1 MKIVHTIKALNEQ
14 LADVKYKALVPTMGN
29 LHEGHLRLMDA
40 AHSKSQLHKGISIAT
55 VFVNRLQFGPHEDF
69 DRYPRTLEND
79 CALLEKRGCDLVFA
93 PDESELYP
101 EPQTY
106 KVSPP
111 PDLADILEG
120 HFRPGFFTGVCT
132 VVMKL
137 FSLIQPQ
144 SAIFGKKD
152 YQQLMIIKKMVKQF
166 NLPIDILG
174 LDTLRADDGLALSS
188 RNGYLSI
195 EERLKAVELYQ
206 SIQNLAQLIKARATH
221 GIELCQESEKK
232 LKGAGWAVDY
242 ISLCHQ
248 SDLSLCTPSSK
259 GNWVVLAAAKIGK
272 TRLIDNIEI
281 NF

>member
-1 MKIVHTIKALNEQ
+1 
-14 LADVKYKALVPTMGN
+14 
-29 LHEGHLRLMDA
+29 
-40 AHSKSQLHKGISIAT
+40 
-55 VFVNRLQFGPHEDF
+55 
-69 DRYPRTLEND
+69 
-79 CALLEKRGCDLVFA
+79 
-93 PDESELYP
+93 
-101 EPQTY
+101 
-106 KVSPP
+106 
-111 PDLADILEG
+111 
-120 HFRPGFFTGVCT
+120 
-132 VVMKL
+132 
-137 FSLIQPQ
+137 
-144 SAIFGKKD
+144 
-152 YQQLMIIKKMVKQF
+152 MIIKKMVKQF